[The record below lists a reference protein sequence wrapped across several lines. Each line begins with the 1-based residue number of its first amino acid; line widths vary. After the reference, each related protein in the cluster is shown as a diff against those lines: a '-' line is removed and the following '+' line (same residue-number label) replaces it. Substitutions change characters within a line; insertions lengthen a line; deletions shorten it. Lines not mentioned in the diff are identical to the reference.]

1 MKKIELFAKSQGPM
15 AGMTVAE
22 KNAYLLAKH
31 TAFHPRFSSNF
42 TLNPTPSKM
51 IPVAGRRF
59 ATA

>member
-1 MKKIELFAKSQGPM
+1 MSKTKTIANAQGPV

-42 TLNPTPSKM
+42 TLNPTPSKP
-51 IPVAGRRF
+51 IHVAGRRF